1 VYRTIH
7 HIAKDH
13 EMNFKPTIKL
23 FLFLIYSSIVM
34 SAVIPSLITLSSR
47 RSYTPS
53 RASLLRCSSTGP
65 LSSSSK
71 DVTGEEVVKTY
82 LLEYKY
88 VDNMVERRTPYRT
101 GHIALAERYISEK
114 LIVAGG
120 AFVPK
125 VDGAMFIFKST
136 RNILEAFVKE
146 DPYVA
151 NGLVPEY
158 TIREWNVVVGSV

>member
-1 VYRTIH
+1 
-7 HIAKDH
+7 
-13 EMNFKPTIKL
+13 MNIKL
-23 FLFLIYSSIVM
+23 FLFIIM
-34 SAVIPSLITLSSR
+34 SASIRSLLSLSSH
-47 RSYTPS
+47 RSYVLS
-53 RASLLRCSSTGP
+53 RVAGLRHSSTGP
-65 LSSSSK
+65 LSSSK
-71 DVTGEEVVKTY
+71 AAEEEAIKTY

-101 GHIALAERYISEK
+101 GHIALAERYISDK
-114 LIVAGG
+114 LIIAGG

-146 DPYVA
+146 DPYVV

-158 TIREWNVVVGSV
+158 TIREWNVVVGHV

>member
-1 VYRTIH
+1 
-7 HIAKDH
+7 
-13 EMNFKPTIKL
+13 
-23 FLFLIYSSIVM
+23 M
-34 SAVIPSLITLSSR
+34 SAAIRSLLTLSSH
-47 RSYTPS
+47 RSYAAS
-53 RASLLRCSSTGP
+53 RVALLRCSSTGP
-65 LSSSSK
+65 LSSSSS
-71 DVTGEEVVKTY
+71 TAEEVVKTY

-125 VDGAMFIFKST
+125 VDGAMFIFKSK

-146 DPYVA
+146 DPYVT

>member
-1 VYRTIH
+1 
-7 HIAKDH
+7 
-13 EMNFKPTIKL
+13 MNIKL
-23 FLFLIYSSIVM
+23 FLFLITFNSSIVM
-34 SAVIPSLITLSSR
+34 SAIRSLFTVSSSR
-47 RSYTPS
+47 RSPIAS
-53 RASLLRCSSTGP
+53 RVAPLRCSSTGP
-65 LSSSSK
+65 LNSSGK
-71 DVTGEEVVKTY
+71 DVTAEEAVKTY

-88 VDNMVERRTPYRT
+88 VDNMVERRTLYRT

-136 RNILEAFVKE
+136 RSILEAFVKE
-146 DPYVA
+146 DPYVT

-158 TIREWNVVVGSV
+158 TIREWNVVVGQV